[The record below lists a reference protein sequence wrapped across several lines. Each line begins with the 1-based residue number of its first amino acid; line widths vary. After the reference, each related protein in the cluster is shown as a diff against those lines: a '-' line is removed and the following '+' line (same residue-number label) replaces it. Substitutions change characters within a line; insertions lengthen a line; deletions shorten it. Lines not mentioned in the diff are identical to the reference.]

1 MDAGEKGRERTPAPN
16 DLQHA
21 PLDATD
27 AELVRRLSVDGRAT
41 NAELAAAASVAPSTA
56 HVRVR
61 GLLDRG
67 VITGFHAAVDQT
79 AIGNGL
85 QAIVGVTLRPGS
97 RQESIS
103 EFAEEVRRLPQ
114 VVQLFF
120 VSGTDDF
127 LIHIAVPGSTE
138 LRRFVVEHLSAQR
151 SVASTRTSVVFDY
164 HRNAVAAS
172 FD

>member
-1 MDAGEKGRERTPAPN
+1 MASSGTSAARTPAPK
-16 DLQHA
+16 DLRPA
-21 PLDATD
+21 ELDDID
-27 AELVRRLSVDGRAT
+27 AELVRRLSRDGRAT
-41 NAELAAAASVAPSTA
+41 NAELAAAVSVAPSTA

-61 GLLDRG
+61 SLVDRG

-79 AIGNGL
+79 MIGRGL
-85 QAIVGVTLRPGS
+85 QAMVGVTLRPGS

-120 VSGTDDF
+120 VGGADDF

-138 LRRFVVEHLSAQR
+138 LREFVVEHLSAQR
-151 SVASTRTSVVFDY
+151 SVASTRTSVIFDY
-164 HRNAVAAS
+164 HRNVVAAS